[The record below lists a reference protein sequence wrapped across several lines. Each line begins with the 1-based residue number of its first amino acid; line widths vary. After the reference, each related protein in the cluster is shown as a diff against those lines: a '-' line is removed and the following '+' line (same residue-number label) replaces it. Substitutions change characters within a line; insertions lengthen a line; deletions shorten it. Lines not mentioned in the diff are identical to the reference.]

1 MSDGSE
7 TMERAWYAIRV
18 QSNKEDHVRR
28 TLERKVETHG
38 LQEKIFSVVVPVKK
52 YEEIKNGKKRV
63 RTEKIYPGYVL
74 VEMVMDD
81 SSWLFIRETSG
92 VGDFVGA
99 HAEATGKPFPLTE
112 EEVGKI
118 FGTEEEGEGKPA
130 IKIDFEIGEQVK
142 IKDGPFEDFDG
153 VVEEIF
159 PDKGRIRVTVN
170 IFGRAAPVELEY
182 WQAEKI

>member
-1 MSDGSE
+1 MTE
-7 TMERAWYAIRV
+7 QLAWYAIRV

-28 TLERKVETHG
+28 TLQRKIETHG
-38 LQEKIFSVVVPVKK
+38 LADKVSQVVVPVRK
-52 YEEIKNGKKRV
+52 YEEIKGGKKRI
-63 RTEKIYPGYVL
+63 RSEKIYPGYVL

-81 SSWLFIRETSG
+81 PAWLFIRETPG

-99 HAEATGKPFPLTE
+99 HAGSHQKPYPLGE
-112 EEVGKI
+112 DEVGKI
-118 FGTEEEGEGKPA
+118 FGTDETEQEKPA
-130 IKIDFEIGEQVK
+130 LKIDFEVGEGVK

-153 VVEEIF
+153 VVEEIM
-159 PDKGRIRVTVN
+159 PEKGRIRVTVN

>member
-1 MSDGSE
+1 MTTE
-7 TMERAWYAIRV
+7 LTAEWYAIRV

-28 TLERKVETHG
+28 TLMRKVETHG
-38 LQEKIFSVVVPVKK
+38 FEDKIKQVVVPSRKF
-52 YEEIKNGKKRV
+52 EEIKNGKKRV
-63 RTEKIYPGYVL
+63 RSEKIYPGYVL
-74 VEMVMDD
+74 VEMVLDD
-81 SSWLFIRETSG
+81 SAWLFIRETPG

-99 HAEATGKPFPLTE
+99 NAGSSKKPFPLTE
-112 EEVGKI
+112 DEVAKI
-118 FGTEEEGEGKPA
+118 FGTDEESEEQPA
-130 IKIDFEIGEQVK
+130 IKIDFTIGERVK

-153 VVEEIF
+153 VVEEIM

>member
-1 MSDGSE
+1 MQRE
-7 TMERAWYAIRV
+7 WYAIRV

-38 LQEKIFSVVVPVKK
+38 MGEKITSVVVPVQKF
-52 YEEIKNGKKRV
+52 EEIKAGKKRV
-63 RTEKIYPGYVL
+63 RSEKIYPGYVL
-74 VEMVMDD
+74 VEMIMDD
-81 SSWLFIRETSG
+81 PAWIFIRETPG

-99 HAEATGKPFPLTE
+99 HSGPHNKPYPLTPD
-112 EEVGKI
+112 EVKKI
-118 FGTEEEGEGKPA
+118 FGAEEAEEEKPT
-130 IKIDFEIGEQVK
+130 IKINFKVGEQVK

-153 VVEEIF
+153 LVDEIM

-170 IFGRAAPVELEY
+170 IFGRAAPVDLEY